1 MFFVRDKK
9 VWRHLKS
16 VVIGGSLLCSL
27 PSVAVFAQQ
36 ETAGQFIE
44 RVKKAIKNDEWGRAQ
59 SGIKHA
65 LALMPDSAEANFV
78 AAQVY
83 WYEGVR
89 SQAIEALNK
98 AIGLQLIFPEAH
110 LLLAKCLKE
119 TNKLDDA
126 RLEANIAIGQGAPLV
141 PAYRLLAEIDIAN
154 GDFDAAIVS
163 LETALRLSS
172 EPDPAEA
179 ARLLDET
186 NKSRELIERL
196 RKFADIEA
204 NQKHT
209 DIVRPQLLNVA
220 QPRYTEE
227 ARKLRIQGPVF
238 LVILI
243 TENGDVDSVLALR
256 GLGHGLDEQATEVA
270 RNLKFAPA
278 TRSGK
283 SIPYWMKLI
292 VEFNLLK

>member
-1 MFFVRDKK
+1 MKNT
-9 VWRHLKS
+9 LKRGRS
-16 VVIGGSLLCSL
+16 LLGLGIVGGTLLCSG
-27 PSVAVFAQQ
+27 PSVTAQSQQ
-36 ETAGQFIE
+36 ETAEQFVD

-65 LALMPDSAEANFV
+65 LALKPESAEANFI

-83 WYEGVR
+83 WHEGAR

-98 AIGLQLIFPEAH
+98 ALGLQPVFPDAR
-110 LLLAKCLKE
+110 LLLAKCLRDA
-119 TNKLDDA
+119 NRLDDA
-126 RLEANIAIGQGAPLV
+126 RMEANMAIGQGASLFT
-141 PAYRLLAEIDIAN
+141 AYRLLAEIDITK

-179 ARLLDET
+179 TRLRDEID
-186 NKSRELIERL
+186 NSRELIEKL

-204 NQKHT
+204 SQKKI
-209 DIVRPQLLNVA
+209 DIVRPLQLNGG

-238 LVILI
+238 LAILI
-243 TENGDVDSVLALR
+243 TENGDVDSVLLFR
-256 GLGHGLDEQATEVA
+256 GLGHGLDEQAMEVA

-278 TRSGK
+278 TRNGQ

-292 VEFNLLK
+292 IKFNLI

>member
-1 MFFVRDKK
+1 MKNT
-9 VWRHLKS
+9 LKRGRS
-16 VVIGGSLLCSL
+16 LLGLGIVGGTLLCSG
-27 PSVAVFAQQ
+27 PSVTAQSQQ
-36 ETAGQFIE
+36 ETAEQFVD

-65 LALMPDSAEANFV
+65 LALKPESAEANFI

-83 WYEGVR
+83 WHEGAR

-98 AIGLQLIFPEAH
+98 AIGLQPVFPDAR
-110 LLLAKCLKE
+110 LLLAKCLRDA
-119 TNKLDDA
+119 NRLDDA
-126 RLEANIAIGQGAPLV
+126 RMEANMAIGQGAPLFN
-141 PAYRLLAEIDIAN
+141 AYRLLAEIDITK

-179 ARLLDET
+179 TRLRDEID
-186 NKSRELIERL
+186 NSRELIEKL

-204 NQKHT
+204 SQKKI
-209 DIVRPQLLNVA
+209 DIVRPLQLNGG

-238 LVILI
+238 LAILI
-243 TENGDVDSVLALR
+243 TENGDVDSVLLFR
-256 GLGHGLDEQATEVA
+256 GLGHGLDEQAMEVA

-278 TRSGK
+278 TRNGQ

-292 VEFNLLK
+292 IKFNLI